1 MRQPT
6 WWLACSAL
14 LGGCYVGVE
23 PGTDEA
29 ADAGTGDTGE
39 TGEAGDG
46 DGDGD
51 GDALESSRFPRL
63 SHVQWENTVRD
74 LFHLDASTGFSSL
87 FIGDPQSG
95 KFDNQAVDMQVTQ
108 TLWSDYQRAAEQV
121 ADLVTGDPALLALI
135 VPDDLPQDDAD
146 PSVRAK
152 AWIEQFGA
160 RAYRRPLAPDE
171 IEAHWQL
178 FQQGVDLYEE
188 LDAFTAGVHLS
199 IQAFLQSPYFV
210 YRVEASSEV
219 GEDGLIHLD
228 GYELASKLSY
238 SLWNSMPDDELFAA
252 AAAGELDTTAG
263 VLVQAARLLDD
274 PRAHA
279 TIADFHAQLLDQD
292 HYLDLFKSE
301 SVFPEFDAEVMGP
314 AMQQETQRFID
325 AVVFEDEGGL
335 AELLTEPFT
344 YVNGDLAWVYG
355 LEGTYGD
362 EFVRVELDA
371 SQRSGLLTQLGF
383 LAANAYAVDP
393 DPIHRGVRTV
403 RNLLCSALPPPPDN
417 VPPLPPLMD
426 GMTNRERVDA
436 HTGAGTCGEG
446 CHSTIINPVGFAFEH
461 FDAIGAWREL
471 DNGLPIDATGTSV
484 LDNQQK
490 SYDGPVELGE
500 VMAQSSQVHAC
511 YVGHLLAYAWSRE
524 ADSSA
529 DFQLVAALSERSVA
543 GELSIR
549 DLLLELVGSQTFLTR
564 PAPTGAN

>member
-1 MRQPT
+1 
-6 WWLACSAL
+6 
-14 LGGCYVGVE
+14 
-23 PGTDEA
+23 
-29 ADAGTGDTGE
+29 
-39 TGEAGDG
+39 
-46 DGDGD
+46 
-51 GDALESSRFPRL
+51 
-63 SHVQWENTVRD
+63 
-74 LFHLDASTGFSSL
+74 
-87 FIGDPQSG
+87 
-95 KFDNQAVDMQVTQ
+95 
-108 TLWSDYQRAAEQV
+108 
-121 ADLVTGDPALLALI
+121 
-135 VPDDLPQDDAD
+135 
-146 PSVRAK
+146 
-152 AWIEQFGA
+152 
-160 RAYRRPLAPDE
+160 
-171 IEAHWQL
+171 
-178 FQQGVDLYEE
+178 
-188 LDAFTAGVHLS
+188 
-199 IQAFLQSPYFV
+199 
-210 YRVEASSEV
+210 
-219 GEDGLIHLD
+219 
-228 GYELASKLSY
+228 
-238 SLWNSMPDDELFAA
+238 
-252 AAAGELDTTAG
+252 
-263 VLVQAARLLDD
+263 LLDD

-344 YVNGDLAWVYG
+344 YVNADLAWVYG
-355 LEGTYGD
+355 LEGSYGD

-371 SQRSGLLTQLGF
+371 SQRSGVLTQLGF

-500 VMAQSSQVHAC
+500 VMAQSAQVHAC

-549 DLLLELVGSQTFLTR
+549 DLLLELVGSQTFSTR